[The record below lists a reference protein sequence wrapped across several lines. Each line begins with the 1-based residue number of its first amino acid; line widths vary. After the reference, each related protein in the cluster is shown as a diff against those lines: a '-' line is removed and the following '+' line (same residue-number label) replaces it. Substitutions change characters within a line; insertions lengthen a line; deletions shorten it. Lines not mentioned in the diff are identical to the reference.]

1 MQAGLRVGGRAGGL
15 GWLGGWVDG
24 WLGGGLVG
32 WLARGLVVGGACK
45 CPCCASGCASARASA
60 HAGKR
65 AGSQVLSEL
74 ARCVRVVR
82 ASGACRVRVRVG
94 SVRARA
100 CRETTGPGPC
110 GVKRH
115 RLGIGTVD
123 GRSLWTGVWLCGR
136 AEEGQRPVTAHG
148 CSGCPLWQPCAATGR
163 WHDCMIGTSGPCAP
177 GECSLKAW
185 VLTKNTV
192 PKTKTLAFSLN
203 SVAED
208 RFRKSKNRAVR
219 NVPENL
225 SQNLSQGTSQN
236 RFAFSHRLLA
246 SFFH

>member
-1 MQAGLRVGGRAGGL
+1 M
-15 GWLGGWVDG
+15 
-24 WLGGGLVG
+24 
-32 WLARGLVVGGACK
+32 VGGACK

-74 ARCVRVVR
+74 AGACQWCVRVVR
-82 ASGACRVRVRVG
+82 AESACESGVCG
-94 SVRARA
+94 LARA
-100 CRETTGPGPC
+100 E
-110 GVKRH
+110 KRRVLAH
-115 RLGIGTVD
+115 VVSRDTVLE
-123 GRSLWTGVWLCGR
+123 SELWTGGRCGRACTWFCGR

-203 SVAED
+203 SVGKI
-208 RFRKSKNRAVR
+208 RPRRTRACLFGQSRDSARACFSELFLWSETRVR
-219 NVPENL
+219 
-225 SQNLSQGTSQN
+225 
-236 RFAFSHRLLA
+236 A
-246 SFFH
+246 

>member
-1 MQAGLRVGGRAGGL
+1 M
-15 GWLGGWVDG
+15 
-24 WLGGGLVG
+24 
-32 WLARGLVVGGACK
+32 VGGACK

-74 ARCVRVVR
+74 ARCVPVVR

-100 CRETTGPGPC
+100 CRETTGPGPR

-115 RLGIGTVD
+115 RLGIGIVD

-203 SVAED
+203 SVGKIRPRRTRGESSSN
-208 RFRKSKNRAVR
+208 RVVLGVPLREVFWRKRGPFPR
-219 NVPENL
+219 NLGRILGRSGLDFWVSL
-225 SQNLSQGTSQN
+225 RYKIS
-236 RFAFSHRLLA
+236 LA
-246 SFFH
+246 RCGY

>member
-1 MQAGLRVGGRAGGL
+1 M
-15 GWLGGWVDG
+15 
-24 WLGGGLVG
+24 VG

-74 ARCVRVVR
+74 ARCVPVVR

-163 WHDCMIGTSGPCAP
+163 WHDCMIGTSAGAAIAWRPAGIMTPAP
-177 GECSLKAW
+177 NFGGIRILAPKELVGSARIRAK
-185 VLTKNTV
+185 THGSQRGSQRRNTV
-192 PKTKTLAFSLN
+192 KT
-203 SVAED
+203 
-208 RFRKSKNRAVR
+208 
-219 NVPENL
+219 P
-225 SQNLSQGTSQN
+225 
-236 RFAFSHRLLA
+236 
-246 SFFH
+246 

>member
-1 MQAGLRVGGRAGGL
+1 MRAES
-15 GWLGGWVDG
+15 
-24 WLGGGLVG
+24 
-32 WLARGLVVGGACK
+32 ACE
-45 CPCCASGCASARASA
+45 SGVC
-60 HAGKR
+60 
-65 AGSQVLSEL
+65 
-74 ARCVRVVR
+74 
-82 ASGACRVRVRVG
+82 
-94 SVRARA
+94 ARA

-219 NVPENL
+219 NVPEMTKSVPRHL
-225 SQNLSQGTSQN
+225 TKSVRAPSGKRVWVFWLLLL
-236 RFAFSHRLLA
+236 LLA
-246 SFFH
+246 RYYY